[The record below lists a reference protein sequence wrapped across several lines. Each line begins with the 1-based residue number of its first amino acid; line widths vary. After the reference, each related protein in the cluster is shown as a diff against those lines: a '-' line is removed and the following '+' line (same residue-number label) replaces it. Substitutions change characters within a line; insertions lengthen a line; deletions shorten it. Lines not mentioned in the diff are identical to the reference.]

1 LWQVINVNTLSRI
14 VVAGRYDLDD
24 FVARELQ
31 AGDICGGAGHEVA
44 VENAEDGLVGD
55 DQEIVLLAL
64 EFEDDRF
71 EADGE
76 IVVRLVLLA
85 LQEWKKF

>member
-1 LWQVINVNTLSRI
+1 M
-14 VVAGRYDLDD
+14 
-24 FVARELQ
+24 
-31 AGDICGGAGHEVA
+31 DICGGAGHEVA